1 MGYDSLVSDTEALTK
16 VKLGQVDR
24 TKKQLQAAM
33 RTIGNLDERL
43 TSLESLVQ
51 AALFKQQDDIKALVV
66 EVNSLKGQLE
76 LKEASKKFDMDSMP
90 AEYGGAGA
98 PPVGQLPNYLQYVIL
113 RLNTQLFFMEDE
125 MIDLYEIGEST
136 DNEWITE
143 IEGVEEV
150 FDPETQKLLAQF

>member
-43 TSLESLVQ
+43 TSLESMVQ
-51 AALFKQQDDIKALVV
+51 AALFKQQDDIKALVI
-66 EVNSLKGQLE
+66 EINQLKGELE
-76 LKEASKKFDMDSMP
+76 REQASKKFDMDSMP

-98 PPVGQLPNYLQYVIL
+98 PPVG
-113 RLNTQLFFMEDE
+113 
-125 MIDLYEIGEST
+125 
-136 DNEWITE
+136 
-143 IEGVEEV
+143 
-150 FDPETQKLLAQF
+150 